1 MKTVGELAAMR
12 YLIKSGRVSLLR
24 LIPMRSI
31 LAGAICCVLFYGAAG
46 QSQSPPP
53 PPAKSTRV
61 RAKLDG
67 FDIAPTSGKAP
78 NQIGGASRDLGA
90 LTLYAP
96 KLAKAYTL
104 TPTFFWSAE
113 DDKAEFTFKLAA
125 MSAQESPIY
134 VKKVMGG
141 TFTYPSDAPALKP
154 SETYI
159 WSVQPENDLMGG
171 MASASLLIVGGS
183 NRDVVTTALSSAKVS
198 PEQPSP
204 EAAKIYVDN
213 RLWFDALAEYT
224 ALIEKHPDVA
234 QYRTARAQLYDQL
247 PATQPLADADAA
259 AVAKGQK

>member
-1 MKTVGELAAMR
+1 MR
-12 YLIKSGRVSLLR
+12 YLIKSGRVSSLR
-24 LIPMRSI
+24 LITLRSI
-31 LAGAICCVLFYGAAG
+31 TAGAMGCVLLYGVVG
-46 QSQSPPP
+46 QSQSAPP

-141 TFTYPSDAPALKP
+141 KFTYPSDAPALKP

-183 NRDVVTTALSSAKVS
+183 NRDTVASALSSAKVM
-198 PEQPSP
+198 PDQPSP

-224 ALIEKHPDVA
+224 ALIEKHPDMS

-259 AVAKGQK
+259 AVARGQK